1 MWALEGDRELM
12 FVLSALHPFDGRICV
27 DDGGTFPNFPNLI
40 RNTSGDLL
48 VIKFVPREVTDPP
61 QSGRHQ
67 LNCKSELA
75 LQQGRHD
82 YVAGVSVLEPCGRIL
97 NRSRL
102 QLESRVAQA
111 SLPKLKTTPEV
122 SSPWQG
128 LMGRTGS
135 DRDRPLDTQV
145 HIVTPENIEFSYHV
159 AGPMARSLAFA
170 LDLLFYFLVYILAAV
185 VLGLLFAFVIA
196 PTLTYFNLTWL
207 LTELGFISQ
216 GLYMVGLFLGYWF
229 YWGISEAKFNGKT
242 LGKLILGMRVV
253 SGTGHP
259 IGGWQAM
266 SRTFV
271 RATEVLPL
279 APGLLFSAMF
289 WGESAVYGWDGEP
302 VTVVFFIP
310 TFLVAI
316 ICMTCSPRFQRIGD
330 LVSGTMVVYEHRG
343 WMPGLA
349 YLEDERTPR
358 LAELIPPG
366 FKISREL
373 ARALASYVHKRRYLT
388 PLRRRD
394 IARHLAEPLLGR
406 FGLQE
411 DTSYDLFLCA
421 LYYRAFVAQGA
432 LAESSLMSTG
442 AESELTTQVAG
453 ESEVLG

>member
-1 MWALEGDRELM
+1 
-12 FVLSALHPFDGRICV
+12 
-27 DDGGTFPNFPNLI
+27 
-40 RNTSGDLL
+40 
-48 VIKFVPREVTDPP
+48 
-61 QSGRHQ
+61 
-67 LNCKSELA
+67 
-75 LQQGRHD
+75 
-82 YVAGVSVLEPCGRIL
+82 
-97 NRSRL
+97 
-102 QLESRVAQA
+102 VAQA
-111 SLPKLKTTPEV
+111 SLPKLNASPEV
-122 SSPWQG
+122 SSPWHG
-128 LMGRTGS
+128 FMGRTGG

-145 HIVTPENIEFSYHV
+145 NIVTPENIEFSYHV
-159 AGPMARSLAFA
+159 AGPVARSLAFA

-185 VLGLLFAFVIA
+185 IAGLLFAFLIA
-196 PTLTYFNLTWL
+196 PTLTYFNLNWL
-207 LTELGFISQ
+207 LVELGLISQ

-229 YWGISEAKFNGKT
+229 YWGISEAKFNGRT
-242 LGKLILGMRVV
+242 LGKLILGVRVV
-253 SGTGHP
+253 SRTGHP

-266 SRTFV
+266 SRTFI

-279 APGLLFSAMF
+279 APSLLVSAMF
-289 WGESAVYGWDGEP
+289 LGEDAVYDWDGEP
-302 VTVVFFIP
+302 ITVMFFLP

-373 ARALASYVHKRRYLT
+373 ARALAAYVHKRRYLT

-394 IARHLAEPLLGR
+394 IARHLAEPLLR
-406 FGLQE
+406 RLGLQE

-432 LAESSLMSTG
+432 LADSSVMSPETALES
-442 AESELTTQVAG
+442 TTPTPG
-453 ESEVLG
+453 ESEVTA